1 MFQWKQGLKAEIA
14 VRVKTGLKVLEEY
27 VCKLKYKLYI
37 FTQKEKTHTIQPD
50 ISCMLTSVIFIYQK

>member
-27 VCKLKYKLYI
+27 VCKLKYKPYI

-50 ISCMLTSVIFIYQK
+50 IP